1 MKRFYFGNEDG
12 DEEDEED
19 IDDPRFMTPDASE
32 FISMARLD
40 NPEQYLL
47 ECSLRMCEKSLFW
60 RFFGAEKKI
69 SMVSK
74 VFLDLKKLTEGLDD
88 AQV

>member
-1 MKRFYFGNEDG
+1 MKRFYFGNEEG
-12 DEEDEED
+12 DEEDEDEL
-19 IDDPRFMTPDASE
+19 DDTRFMMPDASE

-40 NPEQYLL
+40 NPDQYLL

-60 RFFGAEKKI
+60 RLFSVERKT
-69 SMVSK
+69 SMLSK
-74 VFLDLKKLTEGLDD
+74 VFIELKKLTEGFDD